1 MPTISKINVYS
12 SLNIMSNIYL
22 GKEMVNKGTEGQPI
36 GPRVCEVYN
45 LDSLEYFKS
54 VT

>member
-1 MPTISKINVYS
+1 MPAISKINLLF
-12 SLNIMSNIYL
+12 SLNIMKNIYL

-45 LDSLEYFKS
+45 LDTLEYFKS